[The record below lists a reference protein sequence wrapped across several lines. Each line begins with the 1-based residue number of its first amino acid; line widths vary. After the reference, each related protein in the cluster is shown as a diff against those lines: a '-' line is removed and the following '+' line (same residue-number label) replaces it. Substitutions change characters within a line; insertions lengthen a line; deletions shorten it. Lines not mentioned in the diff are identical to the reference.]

1 METHLRRAEKL
12 ATVGQVAAEIAHE
25 VGTPLNVIGGRAR
38 TLAKRPDDSAEV
50 QKNAEIITDQVGRIT
65 KIIRQVLDASHKS
78 RPSLSEVDVTRV
90 VREAL
95 SFVEEL
101 IKRQNIEVN
110 VRAAPDLR
118 PIPGDPDEIQQ
129 VCLNL
134 VMNAIHA
141 MKGGGSLTI
150 DLEQRVRRKEGLA
163 LSPPSPYLMLQVS
176 DTGPGIPVA
185 DRDKIFEPFFTTKD
199 PGQGSGLGLAVSK
212 GIVKDHQGW
221 IEVDDAP
228 KGGAV
233 LRVFLPVG
241 GVAERPQTDGDTP
254 APVSENAG

>member
-1 METHLRRAEKL
+1 
-12 ATVGQVAAEIAHE
+12 
-25 VGTPLNVIGGRAR
+25 
-38 TLAKRPDDSAEV
+38 
-50 QKNAEIITDQVGRIT
+50 
-65 KIIRQVLDASHKS
+65 
-78 RPSLSEVDVTRV
+78 VDLTRV

-95 SFVEEL
+95 SFVDEL
-101 IKRQNIEVN
+101 IKRQNIEVT
-110 VRAAPDLR
+110 VRAAPELR
-118 PIPGDPDEIQQ
+118 PISGDPDEIQQ

-141 MKGGGSLTI
+141 MRDGGSLTI
-150 DLEQRVRRKEGLA
+150 DLEQMVRRKEGLA
-163 LSPPSPYLMLQVS
+163 LSPPSPYLMLQVT

-254 APVSENAG
+254 APVSTNAG

>member
-1 METHLRRAEKL
+1 
-12 ATVGQVAAEIAHE
+12 
-25 VGTPLNVIGGRAR
+25 
-38 TLAKRPDDSAEV
+38 
-50 QKNAEIITDQVGRIT
+50 
-65 KIIRQVLDASHKS
+65 
-78 RPSLSEVDVTRV
+78 
-90 VREAL
+90 
-95 SFVEEL
+95 
-101 IKRQNIEVN
+101 
-110 VRAAPDLR
+110 
-118 PIPGDPDEIQQ
+118 
-129 VCLNL
+129 
-134 VMNAIHA
+134 

-221 IEVDDAP
+221 IEVDDAA

-233 LRVFLPVG
+233 LRVFLPMG